1 MKVNTHSNKNHVECY
16 LKQCYIVTMNRFKFP
31 AWEQLPDM
39 GLYMDQ
45 VITFLNDR
53 LSCLYFNDEKFVT
66 NSMIN
71 NYVKAG
77 LVRRPEKKHYTR
89 THLAYFIV
97 VTILKR
103 CYSMSKIDSMIQI
116 QTHMDNSSIHSA
128 YDVFIQRF
136 EDSLNAVFEEDG
148 EEPPFE
154 ITRDEQIL
162 MDNVIQCII
171 HKIRSEYLLSRIDP
185 S

>member
-1 MKVNTHSNKNHVECY
+1 
-16 LKQCYIVTMNRFKFP
+16 MNRFKFP

-103 CYSMSKIDSMIQI
+103 CYSMSQIDSMIQI

-136 EDSLNAVFEEDG
+136 EDSLNAAFSASFIKSAQNTCFPVSIHHEKECVITPFSYG
-148 EEPPFE
+148 LPAEP
-154 ITRDEQIL
+154 IR
-162 MDNVIQCII
+162 IQKENHSHQHACSGKY
-171 HKIRSEYLLSRIDP
+171 HQHCL
-185 S
+185 

>member
-89 THLAYFIV
+89 THLAYVIV
-97 VTILKR
+97 LNRLK
-103 CYSMSKIDSMIQI
+103 K
-116 QTHMDNSSIHSA
+116 
-128 YDVFIQRF
+128 
-136 EDSLNAVFEEDG
+136 L
-148 EEPPFE
+148 
-154 ITRDEQIL
+154 
-162 MDNVIQCII
+162 
-171 HKIRSEYLLSRIDP
+171 
-185 S
+185 